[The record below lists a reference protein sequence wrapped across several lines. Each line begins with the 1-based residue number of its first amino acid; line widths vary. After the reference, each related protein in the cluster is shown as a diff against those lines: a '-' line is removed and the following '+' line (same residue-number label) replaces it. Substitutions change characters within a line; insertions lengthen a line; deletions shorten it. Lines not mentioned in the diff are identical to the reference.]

1 MTGLCVRDAVSEK
14 NTYRGDLRKY
24 LGSRRISNYF
34 LQEKEKEKGDDQIN
48 LKKKNRNKGEKTKK
62 GTMKN
67 RHAWVPELRKTLMG
81 VRFAIYKLILPS
93 NTISFFLSRP
103 NKNGGESPAML

>member
-1 MTGLCVRDAVSEK
+1 MECGGMTGLCVRDAVSEK

-48 LKKKNRNKGEKTKK
+48 LKKKIRIKEKKQKK
-62 GTMKN
+62 GQ
-67 RHAWVPELRKTLMG
+67 WKTDMRG
-81 VRFAIYKLILPS
+81 CQSYEKP
-93 NTISFFLSRP
+93 
-103 NKNGGESPAML
+103 